1 MPTQPVHSAQ
11 GLAGTQPYGTVQGV
25 ETAAVLPS
33 YIQSGTEP
41 APPSGNKYEG
51 RQGVCIHVGTDGMQC
66 RGPRA
71 KQTDFCIGHLRAIE
85 KWIKANET
93 EAEEKE

>member
-1 MPTQPVHSAQ
+1 MSTQPIHTAQ
-11 GLAGTQPYGTVQGV
+11 GLAGTQPYGATNGT
-25 ETAAVLPS
+25 ETAAILPA

-41 APPSGNKYEG
+41 AFPSGNKYEG
-51 RQGVCIHVGTDGMQC
+51 KQGVCVHVGEDGMQC

-85 KWIKANET
+85 KFIKATQQT
-93 EAEEKE
+93 EDDE